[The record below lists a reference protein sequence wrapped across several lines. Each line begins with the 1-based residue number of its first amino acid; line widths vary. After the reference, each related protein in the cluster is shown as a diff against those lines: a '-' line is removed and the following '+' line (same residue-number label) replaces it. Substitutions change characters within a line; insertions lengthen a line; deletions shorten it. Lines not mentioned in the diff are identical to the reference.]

1 MASSSMATLACLV
14 VLVAMIGSA
23 YCGNIVLQVEKSC
36 PNFALSVKG
45 SNKEITQVDV
55 REHGSDNLEPMTKSG
70 ESWTISKTL
79 KGPLN
84 IRLGREGEGVS
95 KMMSSPRAGRKGPTT
110 PQNYSSEHRSYIIDV
125 AHRCIYHGMDEC
137 TCYMLYFC

>member
-23 YCGNIVLQVEKSC
+23 YCGNIVLHVEKSC
-36 PNFALSVKG
+36 PNFALNVKG

-55 REHGSDNLEPMTKSG
+55 REHGSDNFEPMKKSE
-70 ESWTISKTL
+70 ESWTISKIL

-84 IRLGREGEGVS
+84 IRLVAEGGGRRVQDDVIPEGWKEGTDY
-95 KMMSSPRAGRKGPTT
+95 PTKL
-110 PQNYSSEHRSYIIDV
+110 QFG
-125 AHRCIYHGMDEC
+125 A
-137 TCYMLYFC
+137 